1 MVRYP
6 RLAAPA
12 LLVAGL
18 LLPAAAHAAPAA
30 AGEPR
35 PVAGPEVRQSV
46 RVTPLR
52 DPALAASIATRLNV
66 SDPEIM
72 RIEGLPAAA
81 TDFALPLPIE
91 GVIRRIQLEPHSV
104 RSATHYRLLVDEG
117 AGQLREFAPGLERTV
132 RGRIEQLPSAA
143 AAGGLVGGGLK
154 LVILHGDGRRTIL
167 EPVEGDLHAVYDA
180 AEVLPMPGHACG
192 NEAVAPADPHDAE
205 RAPADAGSPVAGG
218 TLDVAELACDADFE
232 YFQDYGSV
240 AEVEARIATVINT
253 VNQQYETQVGITHEL
268 TTIIV
273 RTSSIDPY
281 TAFDSFGL
289 LCQFITEWTDNQAA
303 APRDVAHLFTG
314 RNVDGG
320 TIGRAADIGQTGIC
334 VNDGGCSGGQFGTFG
349 SYCFA
354 ESDFN
359 GNFVSATDLTAH
371 ELGHL
376 WGAFH
381 CNCPS
386 FTMNP
391 FITSA
396 NQFSAGSISSI
407 GTYRDTRTCL
417 NVPSEPQIPGPCCLP
432 NNVCIIAPFESE
444 CVDAG
449 GTFLG
454 PDADCADC
462 GSLVGA
468 CCLSTGA
475 CVPLDEA
482 TCLAVGGVFAGNGTS
497 CDAGACSDPCPADVD
512 ADGEVAFGDLLA
524 VLAVFGPCGGCP
536 EDVDADGQVAFGDL
550 LAVLSAFGPCP

>member
-81 TDFALPLPIE
+81 TDFAVPLPIE

-432 NNVCIIAPFESE
+432 NNICIIAPFESE

>member
-1 MVRYP
+1 MVRSA
-6 RLAAPA
+6 RSVAAALLAAG
-12 LLVAGL
+12 LV
-18 LLPAAAHAAPAA
+18 LPAATAA
-30 AGEPR
+30 ATSSGAER
-35 PVAGPEVRQSV
+35 PVAGPTLRAEV
-46 RVTPLR
+46 RVTPRR
-52 DPALAASIATRLNV
+52 DAALAASIGARLNV
-66 SDPEIM
+66 VDPSLVELD
-72 RIEGLPAAA
+72 GLPAEAA
-81 TDFALPLPIE
+81 AFAVPLPID
-91 GVIRRIQLEPHSV
+91 GAIHRVDLAPHSV
-104 RSATHYRLLVDEG
+104 RSASHYRLLVDEG
-117 AGQLREFAPGLERTV
+117 AEQLREVEPGAERTV
-132 RGRIEQLPSAA
+132 RGTVDGMPAAA

-167 EPVEGDLHAVYDA
+167 EPVGDGLHAIYDA
-180 AEVLPMPGHACG
+180 AGVVPMPGHACG
-192 NEAVAPADPHDAE
+192 NEAVAPAEPVE
-205 RAPADAGSPVAGG
+205 PAPADAGSPVAGG

-253 VNQQYETQVGITHEL
+253 VNQQYESQVGITHEL

-273 RTSSIDPY
+273 RTTSTDPY

-289 LCQFITEWTDNQAA
+289 LCQFITEWTDNQAS

-334 VNDGGCSGGQFGTFG
+334 VNEGGCSGGQFGTFG

-381 CNCPS
+381 CNCTS

-396 NQFSAGSISSI
+396 NQFSSGSISSI
-407 GTYRDTRTCL
+407 VAYRNTRTCL
-417 NVPSEPQIPGPCCLP
+417 NVPSEPEIPGPCCLP

-462 GSLVGA
+462 AGLVGA
-468 CCLSTGA
+468 CCLPTGA
-475 CVPLDEA
+475 CVQLDEA
-482 TCLAVGGVFAGNGTS
+482 TCDIVGGVFAGNGTS
-497 CDAGACSDPCPADVD
+497 CGDTSCGAPCPADI
-512 ADGEVAFGDLLA
+512 DGDGDVAFSDLLS

-536 EDVDADGQVAFGDL
+536 EDVDADGEVAFSDL